1 MFTREWV
8 IDERRDVVRAH
19 VGRLRRR
26 TLQQFTI
33 KSQRPPCAPRR
44 RLPASCSQRRQARHG
59 FHRRAATELG
69 LASLPGPISRGLSS
83 LLDVRAPLKAASAIA
98 RPIPSCTFLSK
109 NGSSRSCGLDAAGS
123 WTITAERE
131 EHDPAMV
138 DQNLAK
144 ASLGHMKTPFC
155 CTKLRPPRGLTYSRQ
170 IRDKQ

>member
-1 MFTREWV
+1 MSGVTLCARN
-8 IDERRDVVRAH
+8 

-26 TLQQFTI
+26 TLKQFTI
-33 KSQRPPCAPRR
+33 ICAAPLRSAVPV
-44 RLPASCSQRRQARHG
+44 PASCSPRRQARHG
-59 FHRRAATELG
+59 FHRPAAAEPD

-83 LLDVRAPLKAASAIA
+83 VLDVRAPLKAASAIA

>member
-1 MFTREWV
+1 MFARDWV

-26 TLQQFTI
+26 TLKQFTI
-33 KSQRPPCAPRR
+33 ISAAPSAPRC
-44 RLPASCSQRRQARHG
+44 RLPAPCSRRRQARHG
-59 FHRRAATELG
+59 FHRRAARG
-69 LASLPGPISRGLSS
+69 AAFGFLAGSNKPRS
-83 LLDVRAPLKAASAIA
+83 LDVRAPLKAASAIA